1 MFEFL
6 DKFTGKREKQL
17 ALVRRELEI
26 IRPQLAAHE
35 STLKAFYVGQDSLM
49 GAFASDGL
57 QNAVAGLGT
66 ERDKRSYNDW
76 GFVVQLDRERASS
89 MCRSNWLAKNIV
101 GVRAE
106 DMCRAWVDVQWDG
119 KKEDVNRQQAIDEAD
134 EFFGIR
140 TKFFDGVTWARQY
153 GGAAGILLLNG
164 NDDLAEPI
172 DIDTLPRGCLRGI
185 EMFDR
190 WLLGPQDLQQS
201 FLDYGPDFRLPRY
214 YSIGG
219 VETPSRV
226 HRSRMIFFD
235 GERLD
240 YLHWLA
246 NGMWHDSAMQVSLES
261 VKDYAAT
268 MAGLATM
275 FFEANI
281 DVVMVD
287 GLAATLSQPKA
298 DEKIAKRFG
307 LAQTIKSM
315 NRMLIMDAK
324 DKYEKKGN
332 NFTGLAG
339 VVDKFETA
347 IAAAAR
353 TPRAKLLGESPG
365 GLGSN
370 GDGEQQDYEKGIASE
385 QEVKL
390 RSPIAKW
397 YKVLCR
403 HLFGDVPP
411 GFKFTFNALRVESKK
426 EKADR
431 ELVQATTRKTYVD
444 CLALPAAAVTR
455 QLKEEDFMPTLE
467 DEDVRMVSEVEA
479 AGHEQTA
486 RMAELEAL
494 KLAPPTAQP
503 SNVGSSEAT
512 PVATVA
518 EATQLTLTP
527 TMQGSIVTVNQ
538 ALAQMGFPPWPGED
552 GNLTITEFQA
562 KHGAVIAKAVEA
574 EAGGPPPT
582 PVIQAPKTVEQKPK
596 KKGTP

>member
-6 DKFTGKREKQL
+6 GKGKRDKQL
-17 ALVRRELEI
+17 ALVRSELEG
-26 IRPQLAAHE
+26 IRNMIAPHE
-35 STLKAFYVGQDSLM
+35 QTLRSFYVGQDALM
-49 GAFASDGL
+49 GAFSADGL

-66 ERDKRSYNDW
+66 ERDKRSYSNW
-76 GFVVQLDRERASS
+76 GYTVQIDREQASS
-89 MCRSNWLAKNIV
+89 MCRTNWLAKNIV

-106 DMCRAWVDVQWDG
+106 DMCRAWVACEWDG
-119 KKEDVNRQQAIDEAD
+119 KKEDTSRQQALDDAD
-134 EFFGIR
+134 TFFDFR
-140 TKFFDGVTWARQY
+140 NKFFDGIKWSRQY
-153 GGAAGILLLNG
+153 GGAAGILLFNG
-164 NDDLAEPI
+164 ALDSNWAEPV
-172 DIDTLPRGCLRGI
+172 DLDKLPRGCLRGV

-201 FLDYGPDFRLPRY
+201 FLDYGPDFRKPRFY
-214 YSIGG
+214 TVGG
-219 VETPSRV
+219 VETPTQI

-240 YLHWLA
+240 YIHWLA
-246 NGMWHDSAMQVSLES
+246 NGMWHDSVLQVALES

-281 DVVMVD
+281 DVMLVD
-287 GLAATLSQPKA
+287 GLAATMASPKA

-332 NFTGLAG
+332 NFTGLAS
-339 VVDKFETA
+339 VVDKFESA

-353 TPRAKLLGESPG
+353 TPRTKLLGESSS
-365 GLGSN
+365 GLNSSGA
-370 GDGEQQDYEKGIASE
+370 GEEQDYDKSIASE
-385 QEVKL
+385 QEVVC
-390 RSPIAKW
+390 RAPIAKW
-397 YKVLCR
+397 YKVLCS
-403 HLFGDVPP
+403 HLFGSQPP
-411 GFKFTFNALRVESKK
+411 GFKFSFNPLRVESKK

-431 ELVQATTRKTYVD
+431 ELVQATTRKAYVE
-444 CLALPAAAVTR
+444 CMALPAAAVTR

-467 DEDVRMVSEVEA
+467 DADVSMVSEVEA

-486 RMAELEAL
+486 RLAELEAL
-494 KLAPPTAQP
+494 KLQPPEAAQP
-503 SNVGSSEAT
+503 SNVGSSETT

-538 ALAQMGFPPWPGED
+538 ALAQMGFPPWPGPD

-562 KHGAVIAKAVEA
+562 KHGDVIAKAVEA
-574 EAGGPPPT
+574 EAGGPEPA
-582 PVIQAPKTVEQKPK
+582 PVIQAPKMGEQKT
-596 KKGTP
+596 KGERP